1 MDISSTDHGEIY
13 EASFNYLFLEFLF
26 ILYIKG
32 KSLHLSII
40 KRRRWQEKG
49 PFDNFLILANVIAR
63 PASALTAV
71 IQVPR
76 SKEDSEQGE

>member
-1 MDISSTDHGEIY
+1 M
-13 EASFNYLFLEFLF
+13 SFNYSFLEFLF

-40 KRRRWQEKG
+40 KKKSWQEKG
-49 PFDNFLILANVIAR
+49 PFDNFLILANIIAR
-63 PASALTAV
+63 PTLPSTAV
-71 IQVPR
+71 IQVSI